1 MKNVQFLKLVLLS
14 FILLILPQVSFA
26 QDEEEET
33 EPALVLSGSV
43 DAYFRYN
50 LTTKNDGE
58 GYVAPGTSFANL
70 PGFSLGMINLI
81 AAYEGEKV
89 GFVADLVYGPR
100 GEDAVFAS
108 PYYSEGRGSSQIVNQ
123 LYVYWKATDALTFSM
138 GNFNTFLGYEVISP
152 AGNFNYST
160 SYMFS
165 YGPFSH
171 TGIKADIALSDSW
184 SVMAAIMNPT
194 DLTEFNPFGSYTLG
208 AQLGYSTDNTSA
220 YLNMVYGDQD
230 GKIDEDQPN
239 STSNGGFSSGNTF
252 QIDLTAGTN
261 LSENFFL
268 GLNATYNATSDGEF
282 FDGATINDI
291 ESDAAGF
298 LGGAAYLQLTTS
310 ETFAIGTRIEYF
322 KVYNNGLG
330 VIALDDEGD
339 GNVLGLTLTGRA
351 SIGNLTLI
359 PELRLDSASE
369 EGSFLDKDLEASKS
383 LASFVLAAV
392 FSF

>member
-1 MKNVQFLKLVLLS
+1 MLTPLLS
-14 FILLILPQVSFA
+14 QA
-26 QDEEEET
+26 QDEEET
-33 EPALVLSGSV
+33 EPKLVLSGSV

-50 LTTKNDGE
+50 LTAKNDGE

-70 PGFSLGMINLI
+70 PGFSLGMINVI
-81 AAYEGEKV
+81 AAYEGKKT

-108 PYYSEGRGSSQIVNQ
+108 PYYNAGRGSSQIVNQ
-123 LYVYWKATDALTFSM
+123 LYVYWKATDAVTFSL

-171 TGIKADIALSDSW
+171 TGVKADIALSDEW

-194 DLTEFNPFGSYTLG
+194 DLTEFNPFGSFTLG
-208 AQLGYSTDNTSA
+208 GQLGYSNDKTSA
-220 YLNMVYGDQD
+220 YLNVLYGDQD
-230 GKIDEDQPN
+230 GKIDEDQPG
-239 STSNGGFSSGNTF
+239 STSIDGFSSGNTF
-252 QIDLTAGTN
+252 QIDLTGGTN
-261 LSENFFL
+261 LSEAFYL
-268 GLNATYNATSDGEF
+268 GFNATYNSTSDGEF
-282 FDGATINDI
+282 YNGTDI
-291 ESDAAGF
+291 SDVDSDAAGF
-298 LGGAAYLQLTTS
+298 YGAAAYLQLTTS
-310 ETFAIGTRIEYF
+310 EKFAIGTRIEYF

-339 GNVLGLTLTGRA
+339 GNVLDITLTGRA
-351 SIGNLTLI
+351 TIGNLTFI
-359 PELRLDSASE
+359 PELRLDTTSE
-369 EGSFLDKDLEASKS
+369 DGSFLDNDLEASKS